1 METKLYSHTATNP
14 HWIYSEMFHLK
25 IYTNQLIN
33 YVY

>member
-1 METKLYSHTATNP
+1 METKLYSHTGIDP
-14 HWIYSEMFHLK
+14 HWTYSEMFLLN